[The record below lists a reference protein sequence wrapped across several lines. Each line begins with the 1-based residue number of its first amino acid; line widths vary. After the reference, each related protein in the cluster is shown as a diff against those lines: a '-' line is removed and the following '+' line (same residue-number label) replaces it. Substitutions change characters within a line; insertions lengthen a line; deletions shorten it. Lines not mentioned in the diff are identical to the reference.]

1 MAIETKELL
10 KFLNLGFAETDIEA
24 LDLEKVKEKFTSVYS
39 PKSELNQK
47 TGEMIGRLGTKYKQ
61 ILQAQGIDF
70 VNSDVDGKP
79 FEEVMEL
86 GITKFKTKFSTEIE
100 DLKSKVGTGT
110 GKQDEALLKKI
121 EKLEQKDGEWSG
133 KYSALQTEYDG
144 FKTDSESK
152 FKNYKLQN
160 KLNEIHSNKIQWKQ
174 DTSDLTKKGYF
185 STINENYKVELDE
198 NDNILVKDKTGNQI
212 PNPAVNNTFMKYEDI
227 LQEVGVKEGT
237 WPLNN
242 HVQRQ
247 PAFVATPTTP
257 APAVQPQ
264 AQGSRERVLNLAGR
278 K

>member
-70 VNSDVDGKP
+70 VNSDIDGKP

-86 GITKFKTKFSTEIE
+86 GITKFKTKFSTEI
-100 DLKSKVGTGT
+100 DGLKDQLGKGT

-121 EKLEQKDGEWSG
+121 EKLEQKEGEWSG

-144 FKTDSESK
+144 FKTDSEGK
-152 FKNYKLQN
+152 FKNYKLKEKELAEHASLPWAQGVS
-160 KLNEIHSNKIQWKQ
+160 EV
-174 DTSDLTKKGYF
+174 TKRGFFATVNDMVTKD
-185 STINENYKVELDE
+185 LDE
-198 NDNILVKDKTGNQI
+198 TDNLIVKDKTGNRIQ
-212 PNPAVNNTFMKYEDI
+212 NPAVNNTFKTYKDVLIET
-227 LQEVGVKEGT
+227 GTKEGVFA
-237 WPLNN
+237 LNP
-242 HVQRQ
+242 HTPKQ
-247 PAFVATPTTP
+247 PAFVATPATPTTP
-257 APAVQPQ
+257 P
-264 AQGSRERVLNLAGR
+264 AQGSRERVLNLAVR